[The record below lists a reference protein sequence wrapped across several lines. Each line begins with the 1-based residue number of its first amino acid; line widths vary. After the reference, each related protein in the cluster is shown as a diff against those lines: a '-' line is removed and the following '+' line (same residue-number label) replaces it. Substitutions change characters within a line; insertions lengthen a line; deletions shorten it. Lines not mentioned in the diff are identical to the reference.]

1 MRAMMVILYV
11 PDMHEALAFYR
22 DGLGLEVMM
31 ESPGWS
37 RLKCGDS
44 SIGLHHIY
52 AGVTE
57 RPVPFAGLN
66 LQVDVLEPAIE
77 RAVAHGA
84 KLIELREPD
93 RKGPPRLA
101 VMLAPGGNG
110 FELRQEV

>member
-1 MRAMMVILYV
+1 MRAMMIVLYV
-11 PDMHEALAFYR
+11 PNMAEALAFYR
-22 DGLGLEVMM
+22 DGLGLEVMS

-57 RPVPFAGLN
+57 RPVPYAGLN
-66 LQVDVLEPAIE
+66 LEVDALEPAIE

-84 KLIELREPD
+84 RLVELREPD
-93 RKGPPRLA
+93 RAGLPRLA
-101 VMLAPGGNG
+101 VMRAPGGNG
-110 FELRQEV
+110 FELRQSV